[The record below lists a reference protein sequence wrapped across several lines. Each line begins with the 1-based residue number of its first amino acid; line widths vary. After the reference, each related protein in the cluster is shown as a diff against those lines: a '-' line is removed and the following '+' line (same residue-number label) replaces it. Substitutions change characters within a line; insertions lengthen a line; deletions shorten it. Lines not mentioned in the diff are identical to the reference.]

1 MKLNFA
7 PEKVNP
13 EQRAAITAVDGPSL
27 VIAGPGSGKT
37 RTLTVKARYIRRLYP
52 DARILCVTHT
62 RKAADEMRSR
72 IGRHENTSAI
82 QVSTIH
88 SLCYRILKTGLGQP
102 IRILSDYDHGVIVRL
117 AAKPRASMQ
126 IIERSPQLSARRSSV
141 RSETSIRILPRIT
154 SRTTVSM

>member
-13 EQRAAITAVDGPSL
+13 EQRAAIAAVDGPSL

-62 RKAADEMRSR
+62 RKAADEMRAR
-72 IGRHENTSAI
+72 IGRHEDTRTI

-88 SLCYRILKTGLGQP
+88 SLCYRILKTA
-102 IRILSDYDHGVIVRL
+102 SDN
-117 AAKPRASMQ
+117 
-126 IIERSPQLSARRSSV
+126 RSGSSP
-141 RSETSIRILPRIT
+141 TM
-154 SRTTVSM
+154 TTESLYG